1 MNRVPPDP
9 PTVTLARPDL
19 LVLLA
24 KLDLLVLQTVPQ
36 APLAGLVRQASLDPP
51 ARLALL
57 VS

>member
-1 MNRVPPDP
+1 MSRVRLAP
-9 PTVTLARPDL
+9 PTETLAR
-19 LVLLA
+19 LVYRATRA